1 MQKEKTTKEQIIELW
16 KKLNVTS
23 VDFKFSCGG
32 DSMND
37 TEIEIYTKN
46 GVIVNDEIETFIDN
60 EVYREVNFYEASD
73 GHYQGESG
81 VVEIVLEGEGED
93 EDFVYSKSSESEWSE
108 NFTEVVK
115 VKLTDTEIKFIRDNI
130 EQIMG
135 EDSRIDF
142 AYKEDTFLTDEDED
156 FVANLHK
163 KIENEIA
170 NYEPKVDEGELQ
182 DYNNFNTDDNEG
194 IVINDE
200 GELVVEVNYSVT
212 IYRDSED

>member
-1 MQKEKTTKEQIIELW
+1 METKEKTTKEQIIELW

-23 VDFKFSCGG
+23 VDFNFSCGG

-37 TEIEIYTKN
+37 TDITINTKN
-46 GVIVNDEIETFIDN
+46 GVITNDEIETYIDN
-60 EVYREVNFYEASD
+60 QVYREVNFYEASD

-81 VVEIVLEGEGED
+81 VVEITLEGEGED
-93 EDFVYSKSSESEWSE
+93 EDFNYSKSSESEWSE
-108 NFTEVVK
+108 NFDEVVK

-130 EQIMG
+130 QQIVG

-142 AYKEDTFLTDEDED
+142 AYKEDIFLTDEAEQ
-156 FVANLHK
+156 FVADLHK
-163 KIENEIA
+163 KIEDEIA
-170 NYEPKVDEGELQ
+170 NNEPNVDEGELQ
-182 DYNNFNTDDNEG
+182 DYNSFNTEDE

-200 GELVVEVNYSVT
+200 GELEVEVHYSVT